1 MNMYPFTIWPPQ
13 LIIKQIEEEQRMRTT
28 EHSQLEYAIIPKGS
42 CVSIMGCRITLAE
55 DTKVEGNQA
64 NIDYIL
70 KDQENF
76 NRGIGLVSEKT
87 E

>member
-1 MNMYPFTIWPPQ
+1 MGCLEFVMGEK
-13 LIIKQIEEEQRMRTT
+13 KQ
-28 EHSQLEYAIIPKGS
+28 EYAIIPKGS

-76 NRGIGLVSEKT
+76 NRGIGVVGAALSNQLKESGL
-87 E
+87 